1 MSLLDTI
8 KNLFCNNSCE
18 KVEAEQDNKASETV
32 ENTVS
37 EAKPEVTEV
46 AKPAVKK
53 VAAATGLQIPEDSTL
68 KRHFISALRV
78 EIESGMPPRPTD
90 AALRNQYDAE
100 VQVEL
105 DKLLG

>member
-37 EAKPEVTEV
+37 EAKSEVTEV
-46 AKPAVKK
+46 AKPAAKK
-53 VAAATGLQIPEDSTL
+53 VAAAGLQIPEDSTL

-90 AALRNQYDAE
+90 TALRNQYDAE

>member
-18 KVEAEQDNKASETV
+18 KVETEQDNKASETV
-32 ENTVS
+32 ENTAS
-37 EAKPEVTEV
+37 EAKSEVKEA
-46 AKPAVKK
+46 AKPA
-53 VAAATGLQIPEDSTL
+53 AGLKIPEDSTL

-90 AALRNQYDAE
+90 ATLRSQYDAE